1 MNILKKDAFLR
12 LPFVCGL
19 LLLGSNSFAQQV
31 VLKNDKIQRTLT
43 YDGQVWRTTSFTD
56 MDHKRKLKVTSD
68 EIHILPMETTKG
80 YSIDAFIAVNKPKEF
95 NKGDTCFVEI
105 SYRPKDEFK
114 QILEIPQELKI
125 TYFVVADER
134 FSRKK
139 MQLSYA
145 RKVTVDRLEVE
156 RMYMQKNANGGG
168 RGEPVFIDNAWFFGL
183 EYPAGHSRHT
193 DGNLPKADAR
203 NFEKV
208 GNYSFIDLEGR
219 DIEPETKNGAMRLM
233 HFPGFAKQNMTG
245 GFTIDSK
252 IAATG
257 VVKEDLSIQQ
267 SFMDYLSTMWK
278 APRSFLHYNN
288 WFDAAAK
295 DLSGD
300 GLLNVY
306 KSFKKAIE
314 PYGVKMDAMV
324 ADDGWQDRKS
334 IWEPS
339 PRYFPN
345 GMADVKLLRNKL
357 KKEGVDFGLWLSISG
372 YTNNIDWGKAAGYAE
387 AVRNEYFSQYG
398 RYYSLS
404 ADKYKN
410 EVMKKIPA
418 IAKEL
423 DLVYYK
429 HDFNDLSDKSTG
441 NNHPGTDRHGH
452 EANLDAQIDVL
463 LATRAVKPDIIQNLT
478 NWVWFSPYWLVYSD
492 YLWLLAGDDGMN
504 ANWPELSKWAMKST
518 DRDAYF
524 ARMWGN
530 AGDRPLVPISRIMT
544 HGIVKTGDAS
554 ENETLQDWM
563 DYALMHYGRG
573 TLLKEWYIS
582 AASMTDDEWKVL
594 CLVDNWA
601 KKHRNELN
609 KTFYVGGRPDEGAVY
624 GYIGWEGKQGVL
636 TVRNPA
642 AETQTIRIPFNETVG
657 FSLAKNM
664 GYHAQVVYPYHDQ
677 YAKTF
682 TSGKVMEIEVP
693 GYSTMAL
700 EFREGAVPSMKPVVS
715 KLVFKTEKG
724 VDQVTTKLQVPVAIK
739 DRAELLVIGW
749 PHDVQVRINGEV
761 QAPSKS
767 EKAKLNA
774 FAGYAKA
781 GMILPKA
788 KDWRM
793 NSFDL
798 MRYKGQEIE
807 ITYNRVDGFES
818 HVLLERK
825 VVAKDYPAAHDV
837 LWPLSNDTRRQTV
850 KLF

>member
-1 MNILKKDAFLR
+1 M
-12 LPFVCGL
+12 V
-19 LLLGSNSFAQQV
+19 S
-31 VLKNDKIQRTLT
+31 IQ
-43 YDGQVWRTTSFTD
+43 DG
-56 MDHKRKLKVTSD
+56 
-68 EIHILPMETTKG
+68 
-80 YSIDAFIAVNKPKEF
+80 
-95 NKGDTCFVEI
+95 
-105 SYRPKDEFK
+105 
-114 QILEIPQELKI
+114 
-125 TYFVVADER
+125 
-134 FSRKK
+134 
-139 MQLSYA
+139 
-145 RKVTVDRLEVE
+145 
-156 RMYMQKNANGGG
+156 
-168 RGEPVFIDNAWFFGL
+168 
-183 EYPAGHSRHT
+183 
-193 DGNLPKADAR
+193 
-203 NFEKV
+203 
-208 GNYSFIDLEGR
+208 
-219 DIEPETKNGAMRLM
+219 
-233 HFPGFAKQNMTG
+233 
-245 GFTIDSK
+245 
-252 IAATG
+252 
-257 VVKEDLSIQQ
+257 LSIQQ
-267 SFMDYLSTMWK
+267 SFMEYLSTMWK

-288 WFDAAAK
+288 WFDATAK

-306 KSFKKAIE
+306 RSFKKAIE

-345 GMADVKLLRNKL
+345 GMADVKLLKDKL

-372 YTNNIDWGKAAGYAE
+372 YTNNIDWGKSEGYAE

-404 ADKYKN
+404 ATKYKD

-423 DLVYYK
+423 NLVYYK
-429 HDFNDLSDKSTG
+429 HDFNDLSDKSIG

-463 LATRAVKPDIIQNLT
+463 LATREAKPDIIQNLT

-524 ARMWGN
+524 ARMWGSSS
-530 AGDRPLVPISRIMT
+530 DRPLVPISRIMT
-544 HGIVKTGDAS
+544 HGVVKTGDAS

-582 AASMTDDEWKVL
+582 APSMTDDEWKVL

-601 KKHRNELN
+601 KKHRHALN

-624 GYIGWEGKQGVL
+624 GYIGWEGNQGVL
-636 TVRNPA
+636 TVRNPT
-642 AETQTIRIPFNETVG
+642 AETQTIRIPFDETVG
-657 FSLAKNM
+657 FSAGKNKTF
-664 GYHAQVVYPYHDQ
+664 HAQVVYPYRSV
-677 YAKTF
+677 YPKMF
-682 TSGKVMEIEVP
+682 KSGKIVEVEVP

-700 EFREGAVPSMKPVVS
+700 EFKEGTGPSAKYAAS
-715 KLVFKTEKG
+715 DLEFKTEKG
-724 VDQVTTKLQVPVAIK
+724 TQQVSTKLQVPVDVK

-761 QAPSKS
+761 QIPTKS

-781 GMILPKA
+781 GMVLSDA
-788 KDWRM
+788 KDWFM

-798 MRYKGQEIE
+798 MRYKGQDIE
-807 ITYNRVDGFES
+807 ITFDRADQFEG
-818 HVLLERK
+818 HILLERK
-825 VVAKDYPAAHDV
+825 VDANDYHAANDV
-837 LWPLSNDTRRQTV
+837 LWPLSNDTRRQT
-850 KLF
+850 LRLY